1 MSPTTEV
8 RSLWCESERG
18 RGAGDNEVSFGCGLG
33 RSLALCLSL
42 PRRPCASS
50 ALLIRQA
57 LSWPRDAPALWTGEG
72 GACRRGCAAGQC
84 VPLPRLLLSH
94 AKIRI
99 ETRILVPDRLT
110 RGIGAPRADS
120 VAAPEWPK
128 RCSGAQSRRRRARWW
143 QRQRCASLSG
153 SSGCSGRVSGA
164 SASAVWSEAEPTAA
178 QPQPARTFSMTSRR
192 RGHTF
197 RSLSP
202 QLPHVA
208 RWYRIPRLHS
218 LIYTPR
224 L

>member
-18 RGAGDNEVSFGCGLG
+18 RGAGDNEVSVARGLE
-33 RSLALCLSL
+33 RSLELCLS
-42 PRRPCASS
+42 PRRRLNVSS
-50 ALLIRQA
+50 A
-57 LSWPRDAPALWTGEG
+57 SMEPYPWPGNASALWTGAG
-72 GACRRGCAAGQC
+72 GACRRGCAAGQS
-84 VPLPRLLLSH
+84 VSRPLLLRLH
-94 AKIRI
+94 AKVRL
-99 ETRILVPDRLT
+99 ETRTVGPERLT
-110 RGIGAPRADS
+110 RGTGAPRAGS
-120 VAAPEWPK
+120 VAGPEWPK
-128 RCSGAQSRRRRARWW
+128 RRSGAQPRRRRARWW

-153 SSGCSGRVSGA
+153 SSGCRERVSGA